1 MFMLVIVDRG
11 ELDHIW
17 VFLSRYARR
26 FPIQVDPEGKTGA
39 VKLPVNVVGLLLM
52 MDHPM
57 GTAVLSKEDGTMVSL
72 TENSEASVIVT
83 QSFSSCLGTAK
94 KNTPLQILI

>member
-1 MFMLVIVDRG
+1 MRMLVLVDRG
-11 ELDHIW
+11 ELDHVW

-26 FPIQVDPEGKTGA
+26 YPIKVDPEGKTGA

-52 MDHPM
+52 MDHPV

-72 TENSEASVIVT
+72 TEHPDASVMVT
-83 QSFSSCLGTAK
+83 QSFSPCLA
-94 KNTPLQILI
+94 